1 MATKTRL
8 TTRGWIVLVIIP
20 ALLLAYL
27 FTYATRDVC
36 WVGTDKEYA
45 KFLGYGSCEAYMND
59 YLKWLENNPINPINE

>member
-1 MATKTRL
+1 MSNTTRL
-8 TTRGWIVLVIIP
+8 TNRGWVVLVIIP
-20 ALLLAYL
+20 ALLLLCL

-59 YLKWLENNPINPINE
+59 YLEWSNNNPINE

>member
-20 ALLLAYL
+20 VLLLVSL

-36 WVGTDKEYA
+36 WVGTDKDYA
-45 KFLGYGSCEAYMND
+45 KFLGYGSCDKYMND
-59 YLKWLENNPINPINE
+59 YLEWLKNNPINPINE